1 MKKRVIA
8 LILAVITVML
18 AFSLAGC
25 GGKGG
30 EETST
35 REKIKNESV
44 SYGSEES
51 RTSFIMGIDPEYPPF
66 SYMGDDG
73 EYTGFDVEV
82 CKAVCDYL
90 GWDFEV
96 FGVNWDQKLIQL
108 DAGEC
113 DCVWSGMTILDSMKE
128 SGYVISRPYFDNEQV
143 LLVKADSGFKSSKD
157 LAGKDVAVQLG
168 TSGESLLNED
178 LADLAAT
185 FGNVI
190 TCDSFLKCF
199 TELEGNAVDAVF
211 VDRPVADSYVAE
223 HDGFVIID
231 EDLGAEQYGIA
242 FRSGDTQLCALVE
255 GAIDALVADGTYA
268 EIAAKYEDIDEG
280 NLIFLK

>member
-1 MKKRVIA
+1 MKKRIIA
-8 LILAVITVML
+8 LVLATLIAALT
-18 AFSLAGC
+18 FGLAGC
-25 GGKGG
+25 GSKTDDGNTTAAPDASTPAGTA
-30 EETST
+30 ETKT
-35 REKIKNESV
+35 F
-44 SYGSEES
+44 
-51 RTSFIMGIDPEYPPF
+51 TMGIDPEYPPF
-66 SYMGDDG
+66 SYLGKDG

-82 CKAVCDYL
+82 CKAVCDKL
-90 GWDFEV
+90 GWEFKV
-96 FGVNWDQKLIQL
+96 FAVNWDEKLVQL
-108 DAGEC
+108 DSNEC

-128 SGYVISRPYFDNEQV
+128 AGYIISRPYFDNEQV
-143 LLVKADSGFKSSKD
+143 LLVKAGSGFKSSKD

-168 TSGESLLNED
+168 TSDEPLLNED